1 MLEVKNINKSFEF
14 ITLQS
19 IFMPSHVNKVNE
31 VLIDI
36 SFGLEE
42 EEIVG
47 LRGVNGSGKS
57 TILRIISGIIS
68 QDSGEIIYKD
78 LTKDKIALI
87 NSNERSFY
95 WRLTA
100 YQNLKFFG
108 SLYGLKKKE
117 LDTKIDN
124 LVEEFKLEK
133 LIQKEFMFLSS
144 GQRKR
149 LLIARSL
156 LKDPKLLLC
165 DEITSNLDQPSKK
178 EIMEIIQK
186 VVRKNKTSVL
196 WVSHEKEELSSFC
209 ERELRLENG
218 KVG

>member
-1 MLEVKNINKSFEF
+1 
-14 ITLQS
+14 
-19 IFMPSHVNKVNE
+19 MPSHVNKVNE